1 MGTPKRKGWMPTA
14 HAPAPALVRSLANA
28 GWGELGGH
36 SMRGRRV
43 VLDAL
48 VKGFLNDKSGSGR
61 ATEEQL
67 AEASQYSVR
76 WVRACLNDL
85 EDLGV
90 ISWTRGGYRRGRGIP
105 SFFTIVKTRLVE
117 LITAARKT
125 KEERVKARAAARDE
139 RIAKSGAAP
148 WATLKP
154 KRGRDRSACLD
165 SQPEVVTDL
174 LTPDG
179 GGNDLPQSEE
189 FQFQPDTPPDIVRR
203 VNEAATNAKDE
214 AKRRKFYGVDRASM
228 ADASVSGDSSG
239 GARDALAQI
248 AGLNPILA
256 GKIERR
262 RAARER
268 KKQRPRS

>member
-1 MGTPKRKGWMPTA
+1 MGKPKRKGWMPTA

-105 SFFTIVKTRLVE
+105 SFFTIVKTKLVE
-117 LITAARKT
+117 LIRSARKT

-179 GGNDLPQSEE
+179 GGNDLPQSGK
-189 FQFQPDTPPDIVRR
+189 FQFQPDTHPKDVLAIQS
-203 VNEAATNAKDE
+203 AATNAQDE
-214 AKRRKFYGVDRASM
+214 GKRQRFYGVGSSPMAGAS
-228 ADASVSGDSSG
+228 ASGERSA
-239 GARDALAQI
+239 GASLVLAQI
-248 AGLNPILA
+248 AKTNPVMA
-256 GKIERR
+256 GKIARH

-268 KKQRPRS
+268 KKQRPRL